1 MKQQQTY
8 IDTELFDQELQQA
21 EKSACFSCFGRI
33 VDFNQATNSVRV
45 NFADNPIDQP
55 IWARLGR
62 HFGQSELQQAIDNQV
77 RCRIEFINQDL
88 TLPVVTDLFFSLLD
102 DGKALAISAD
112 KLMLDSTDELVISS
126 RDAKTYFRG
135 KEGSVTTHAEH
146 VTSKA
151 NKAQKILGGTIAIN

>member
-8 IDTELFDQELQQA
+8 IELFEQETQQA
-21 EKSACFSCFGRI
+21 EQSACFSRFGC
-33 VDFNQATNSVRV
+33 VLDFNQATNSVRI

-62 HFGQSELQQAIDNQV
+62 HFEQSELQQAMDNQV

-88 TLPVVTDLFFSLLD
+88 TLPIVTDLFFALLD
-102 DGKALAISAD
+102 DGKELAISAD
-112 KLMLDSTDELVISS
+112 KLMLDSTDELIIGSS
-126 RDAKTYFRG
+126 EAKTYFLG
-135 KEGSVTTHAEH
+135 KEGSVTTKAEH

-151 NKAQKILGGTIAIN
+151 NKAQRILGSTIAIN